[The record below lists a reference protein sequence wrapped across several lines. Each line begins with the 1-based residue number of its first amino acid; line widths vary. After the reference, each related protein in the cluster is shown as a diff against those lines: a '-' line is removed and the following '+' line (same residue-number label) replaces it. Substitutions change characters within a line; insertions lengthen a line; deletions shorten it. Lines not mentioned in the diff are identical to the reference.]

1 METQSVTGDFHAC
14 SHVVCTRLSLGGK
27 RDYLWFKMTE
37 LIKKT
42 AGNDSLMQYM
52 LQSNQLFVKIMSVV
66 NIYKEMYVTGGGGG
80 GVVRL
85 SLGIHLAYTFHTAPY
100 INYVCNYFI
109 LSLYTNCNHER
120 MLQSENCVR
129 D

>member
-1 METQSVTGDFHAC
+1 MTGDFHAC

-42 AGNDSLMQYM
+42 AGNDSLMQNM

-66 NIYKEMYVTGGGGG
+66 NIYKEMYVTGGGSAL
-80 GVVRL
+80 VPWHTF
-85 SLGIHLAYTFHTAPY
+85 GIHIPHSP
-100 INYVCNYFI
+100 I
-109 LSLYTNCNHER
+109 H
-120 MLQSENCVR
+120 
-129 D
+129 